1 MYEPMGACRML
12 RKAFR
17 FASIAVLLSIAA
29 FGQQAR
35 IGKPAGDDK
44 IKAMDITVFP
54 DGRGLPAGSGTA
66 AKGKD
71 IFKEK
76 CAVCHNDQ
84 GQGRE
89 GQYPALVG
97 GKGTINTPKPVKTV
111 GSYWPYATTLFDYVR
126 RAMPWDRPKS
136 LSDQEVYAVAAYV
149 LYLNGV
155 IGQDDVIDAQSLPK
169 VKMPNRDGFVPFPRS
184 PK

>member
-1 MYEPMGACRML
+1 MSN
-12 RKAFR
+12 KAHSYWLAVA
-17 FASIAVLLSIAA
+17 FASVVCAQTPRV
-29 FGQQAR
+29 
-35 IGKPAGDDK
+35 GKSAPDDL
-44 IKAMDITVFP
+44 IKAMDITTFP

-97 GKGTINTPKPVKTV
+97 GAGTLSTQKPVKTV
-111 GSYWPYATTLFDYVR
+111 GSYWPYATTVFDYVR
-126 RAMPWDRPKS
+126 RAMPY
-136 LSDQEVYAVAAYV
+136 DQPGTLKPDEIYSAVAFI
-149 LYLNGV
+149 LNANGI
-155 IGQDDVIDAQSLPK
+155 IGDNDEMNAMTLPK
-169 VKMPNRDGFVPFPRS
+169 VKMPNRDGFVLDKRPDVKTKR
-184 PK
+184 